1 MARKKINI
9 QNFRSIHNKDI
20 EIKEFGGKFCQMFF
34 GINETGKS
42 NILKAVRL
50 FDEYW
55 GKGLLCPD
63 QVVIDL
69 VQTILPK
76 PNYIL
81 DGFPRTV
88 PQAEFL
94 DTHSRPERVFYLR
107 VGVETLVKRMKERAK
122 IESRPDDRDD
132 VYERRVKGFYAD
144 THPVITS
151 YREQHRIFEI
161 NGEREIDA
169 VNLDLV
175 RMIRELS

>member
-1 MARKKINI
+1 M
-9 QNFRSIHNKDI
+9 HNKHPGTGAGKMRI
-20 EIKEFGGKFCQMFF
+20 VLMGGPGAGKGTQGRLLQREFGILHVSTGEHFRRMYRE
-34 GINETGKS
+34 GIP
-42 NILKAVRL
+42 KAVRL

-94 DTHSRPERVFYLR
+94 DTHSR
-107 VGVETLVKRMKERAK
+107 
-122 IESRPDDRDD
+122 
-132 VYERRVKGFYAD
+132 
-144 THPVITS
+144 
-151 YREQHRIFEI
+151 
-161 NGEREIDA
+161 
-169 VNLDLV
+169 
-175 RMIRELS
+175 